1 MVNIAQL
8 SFWERKTF
16 LEDIDFL
23 IVGAGI
29 VGYSTALHL
38 RKNYP
43 DSKILIIERGFLP
56 SGASSKN
63 AGFACFGSVTE
74 LLDDLTHTEEE
85 TVWNTVAK
93 RWEGLQYLKSIIGT
107 EHLKLETN
115 GSWDLIMP
123 EQSSQLDFFR
133 ERISYLNEMTEMIT
147 GHRKI
152 YSEDQSL
159 NERFGFNGLLTSFK
173 NDLEGQI
180 DTGSMIRKF
189 WQIAVDKNIDIL
201 FGVQVVSY
209 EATDSEVRIETPY
222 GELKTSNLLICT
234 NGFAREL
241 INEDV
246 KPARAQVIVTE
257 PIADLKIKGTFHY
270 DRGYYYFRNIG
281 NRILLGGG
289 RNLDFNGETTT
300 KMETTELIME
310 RLKDLLKHVILPGR
324 ETVIDYSWAGI
335 MGVGN
340 VKAPIIRKIEPNVG
354 IGVRMGGMGVAI
366 GSQVGKELAALF

>member
-1 MVNIAQL
+1 
-8 SFWERKTF
+8 
-16 LEDIDFL
+16 
-23 IVGAGI
+23 
-29 VGYSTALHL
+29 
-38 RKNYP
+38 
-43 DSKILIIERGFLP
+43 
-56 SGASSKN
+56 
-63 AGFACFGSVTE
+63 
-74 LLDDLTHTEEE
+74 LDDLTHTEEE

-147 GHRKI
+147 GHSKI

-354 IGVRMGGMGVAI
+354 VGVRMGGMGVAI
-366 GSQVGKELAALF
+366 GSQVGKELADLF